1 MVQLGIYI
9 YIFPIVRPEFRQIPL
24 VALVVWDLS
33 QHVLHPGP
41 RVNIGSL
48 AGAYERIYD
57 CRTIRRCVIATEQ
70 IVAPAESQRSDGI
83 LNEIV
88 VNVDAPVVH
97 IARQP
102 GQQGVCV
109 FDRITHLAVG
119 KNLQICLFHPCLKE
133 PYCRIRYLQA
143 LFLALIRSMV
153 ITNAILD
160 NLTAQAKASSRLR
173 CNLDLRNSPEDGSQR
188 MLNAIEPGSPL
199 PIHRHKYTSETVV
212 CLRGRFVEEFYD
224 ELARVCI
231 DAIELT
237 PGGPNFLVNVPAG
250 QWHTV
255 RALESGSVLL
265 EMKDGKYEPLG
276 PEDILSL

>member
-1 MVQLGIYI
+1 
-9 YIFPIVRPEFRQIPL
+9 
-24 VALVVWDLS
+24 
-33 QHVLHPGP
+33 
-41 RVNIGSL
+41 
-48 AGAYERIYD
+48 
-57 CRTIRRCVIATEQ
+57 
-70 IVAPAESQRSDGI
+70 
-83 LNEIV
+83 
-88 VNVDAPVVH
+88 
-97 IARQP
+97 
-102 GQQGVCV
+102 
-109 FDRITHLAVG
+109 
-119 KNLQICLFHPCLKE
+119 
-133 PYCRIRYLQA
+133 
-143 LFLALIRSMV
+143 MV

-173 CNLDLRNSPEDGSQR
+173 CNLDLRNSQEDGSQR

-224 ELARVCI
+224 ELAIVCT